1 MAKWAVY
8 LTNGGAPDVA
18 VERGLREAG
27 CVVDCA
33 HSVTEVLQWLRVKGM
48 AVAATVNS
56 KVPRAPDGAVF
67 TYDGNTVI
75 LVASVRAGA
84 IPLLTLLR
92 EQGFE
97 PPPTLVV
104 DEDGTDVHTI
114 IRALQLGVREYVL
127 SSDPEMQ
134 RALSARLLVER
145 VGADRYEPAPQVEQ
159 APAGERPHV
168 PLRFEWDPIGRVI
181 HVGDEYVR
189 LSSVE
194 GRIFDM
200 LYKNRNHT
208 VQVTELVPNVLM
220 RQNLEITIGARRLR
234 PHIMRLRRKLDRYPA
249 LGMRIVNMRGTGYML
264 I

>member
-1 MAKWAVY
+1 MAKWAIY
-8 LTNGGAPDVA
+8 LANGGAPDEA
-18 VERGLREAG
+18 VERGLTEAG
-27 CVVDCA
+27 CAVDCA
-33 HSVTEVLQWLRVKGM
+33 HSVMEVLQWLRARG
-48 AVAATVNS
+48 VAPAGS
-56 KVPRAPDGAVF
+56 QRGQRVPGWAWPL
-67 TYDGNTVI
+67 YDGNTVI
-75 LVASVRAGA
+75 LVASIKAGA

-92 EQGFE
+92 EQGYE

-127 SSDPEMQ
+127 SSDPDIQ

-145 VGADRYEPAPQVEQ
+145 LGADRFELPPQAEDQTPTSTPPAP
-159 APAGERPHV
+159 P
-168 PLRFEWDPIGRVI
+168 RFEWDPIGRVI
-181 HVGDEYVR
+181 HIGDDYVR

-194 GRIFDM
+194 GRIFDL
-200 LYKNRNHT
+200 LYKNRNRT

-220 RQNLEITIGARRLR
+220 RQNLEIAVGARRLR
-234 PHIMRLRRKLDRYPA
+234 PHIMRLRRKLDRYTA

>member
-1 MAKWAVY
+1 M
-8 LTNGGAPDVA
+8 D
-18 VERGLREAG
+18 
-27 CVVDCA
+27 
-33 HSVTEVLQWLRVKGM
+33 SVTM
-48 AVAATVNS
+48 AGDHTI
-56 KVPRAPDGAVF
+56 
-67 TYDGNTVI
+67 I
-75 LVASVRAGA
+75 LVASIKAGA

-97 PPPTLVV
+97 SPPTLVF

-127 SSDPEMQ
+127 ASDPEVQ

-145 VGADRYEPAPQVEQ
+145 VSADHYEISPVPSHPSTPA
-159 APAGERPHV
+159 APPSI
-168 PLRFEWDPIGRVI
+168 FEWDPIGRVI
-181 HVGDEYVR
+181 HIGEDYAR

-194 GRIFDM
+194 GRIFDL

-208 VQVTELVPNVLM
+208 VQVTELVPHVLM
-220 RQNLEITIGARRLR
+220 RQNLEINIGARRLR